1 MPTLALISASEAID
15 PPVERTRKLL
25 EVKREL
31 KAVSTA
37 ISNAKTKAKMLTEH
51 PEEAKSFVCMILRD
65 YPYLDSLKI
74 IQMVDYCSMWLSN
87 DISGYV

>member
-1 MPTLALISASEAID
+1 LIKVDTVLQTFD
-15 PPVERTRKLL
+15 PPVDRTRKLL

-51 PEEAKSFVCMILRD
+51 PEEAKSFICMTTVVLNQHLALAVER
-65 YPYLDSLKI
+65 PESG
-74 IQMVDYCSMWLSN
+74 VDEG
-87 DISGYV
+87 DG